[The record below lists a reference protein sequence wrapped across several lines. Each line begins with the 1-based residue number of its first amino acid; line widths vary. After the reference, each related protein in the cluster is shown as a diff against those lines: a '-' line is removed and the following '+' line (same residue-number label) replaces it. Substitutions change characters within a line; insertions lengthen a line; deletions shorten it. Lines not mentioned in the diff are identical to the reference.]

1 METPMKSHPTP
12 TPTPEPTRP
21 TRAEPDKYTR
31 AARLARRL
39 EQLRRDT
46 DAELLTTPQA
56 IEARYE
62 AKRKAL
68 LAGATA
74 DVLNC
79 LPAGVLRAEEL

>member
-1 METPMKSHPTP
+1 MTKPTQ
-12 TPTPEPTRP
+12 PTPEPTKP

-39 EQLRRDT
+39 EQLRRDA
-46 DAELLTTPQA
+46 DAELLTTPQT

-62 AKRKAL
+62 ARRKAL
-68 LAGATA
+68 LADASP
-74 DVLNC
+74 DVINC